1 MKNNF
6 CKNIGAL
13 FRKILPQIVIL
24 SLIGVLYLLS
34 LFEIIPSPIEL
45 NGILVEKF
53 KTYGLPLIAI
63 CAFLE
68 NFVLV
73 NAYFPGAFTILTG
86 MALTAGNPSKAVLTY
101 FVIYLPSYT
110 ANILSYYCGF
120 LYKGEDI
127 GGATQKKRGSLL
139 WFFLTY
145 WHPQLAAL
153 TAFSTGAKKSL
164 SHGDFIKHSLSISL
178 FWSMFWGIIIYH
190 FGFFTDIAHNFV
202 VLFLGYVM
210 IWAAVD
216 IYRWFRNQLVAVKP

>member
-1 MKNNF
+1 M
-6 CKNIGAL
+6 

-24 SLIGVLYLLS
+24 SLIGVFYSLS
-34 LFEIIPSPIEL
+34 LFDIIPSPSQL

-86 MALTAGNPSKAVLTY
+86 MALTAGNPGRAVLTY

-120 LYKGEDI
+120 LYQCKDI
-127 GGATQKKRGSLL
+127 AGAIPKKRKSLL
-139 WFFLTY
+139 WFFFTY

-153 TAFSTGAKKSL
+153 TAFSAGAGKFLLPSN
-164 SHGDFIKHSLSISL
+164 FIKLSLGISL
-178 FWSMFWGIIIYH
+178 FWSIFWGAIIYH
-190 FGFFTDIAHNFV
+190 FGLFTDVAHNFLL
-202 VLFLGYVM
+202 LFLGYIMV
-210 IWAAVD
+210 WAAVD
-216 IYRWFRNQLVAVKP
+216 IYLWFRSQPVTVKG